1 MQVITRQKSD
11 LAELYHNHRGESR
24 VLVPDGVGAW
34 RYFMLTRE
42 QGKFWRSLSS
52 TERSF
57 LTHLSKGTCFVCALK
72 DVMVRQERFE
82 SSLHRALMSFLLA
95 QIG

>member
-1 MQVITRQKSD
+1 MQGVTRQRSE
-11 LAELYHNHRGESR
+11 LAEPYHNHRGESR

-57 LTHLSKGTCFVCALK
+57 LTHVSKETCFVCALR

-82 SSLHRALMSFLLA
+82 SSLHRALMSFLLT
-95 QIG
+95 QTG